1 MWWASP
7 ACPRQNNK
15 EAPVSGSKKPTLTC
29 RPRIRI
35 MAGKEIALGPG
46 KVDLLEAIERTGSIS
61 AGARALGLSYRRAW
75 DLVDTMNQCFKQSLV
90 ERVKGGKGGGGAQLT
105 AAGRGMLH
113 LYRTMESKALKAIG
127 PEWKTVQ
134 KSLKKI
140 PENKSKL

>member
-1 MWWASP
+1 
-7 ACPRQNNK
+7 
-15 EAPVSGSKKPTLTC
+15 VSGSKKSTLTC

-35 MAGKEIALGPG
+35 MAGEDIALGPG

-75 DLVDTMNQCFKQSLV
+75 DLMDTMNQCFKQPLV

-105 AAGRGMLH
+105 AAGLGMLH
-113 LYRTMESKALKAIG
+113 LYRTMETKALKAIS

-134 KSLKKI
+134 KSLKKN
-140 PENKSKL
+140 PGK